1 MTTMTKKRKVI
12 NCLTSGKGLTSNEAR
27 SRFGVANFRAVMS
40 DIRSQFEEY
49 GNWKVTTEETTT
61 GKSRY
66 FLQDIHPGTRTWGY
80 DKNGTRYML

>member
-1 MTTMTKKRKVI
+1 MTKKRKVI
-12 NCLTSGKGLTSNEAR
+12 NYLTSGKGLTSNEAR

-61 GKSRY
+61 GKTRY
-66 FLQDIHPGTRTWGY
+66 FLQDIHPGTRMWGY

>member
-12 NCLTSGKGLTSNEAR
+12 NYLTSGKGLTSNEAR

-61 GKSRY
+61 GKTRY
-66 FLQDIHPGTRTWGY
+66 FLQDIHPGTRMWGY